1 MKVSGFT
8 FVRNA
13 VKFDYPI
20 VEAINSVLPLC
31 DELIVN
37 IGNSEDN
44 TEELIRSI
52 QSPKIKIHHSL
63 WDDSL
68 KEGGKVL
75 AIETNK
81 AFDNIAPD
89 ADWCFYFQADEII
102 HEKYYDVIR
111 KAMMDYLEDKRVE
124 GLLFKYLHFY
134 GSYDYIGD
142 SRTWYS
148 HEIRIIRNDK
158 TIRSYRDAQGFRK
171 DGRKLNVKAI
181 DAFVYH
187 YGWVK
192 HPELQLQ
199 KHLRF
204 EQLYNINKLSDQISN
219 EATKAFNYAEI
230 DSLVKFGGTHPLVMQ
245 QRIKNKNWHFDFDI
259 TRKKF
264 SMKDRLLYWVE
275 KKTGKRL
282 FEYRNYKI
290 VDRE

>member
-1 MKVSGFT
+1 LKVSGFT